1 MKKIN
6 LLIDGKE
13 VSVLPGTSI
22 LDAAASVGTHIP
34 TLCYLKELGA
44 VSACRICVVEV
55 EGHSELLPACSTC
68 AEDGMV
74 IHTDSRPVRDSRRTT
89 LELILSDHPFVCPTC
104 TRNRTCELQK
114 LADELDISMYYDFYG
129 NPVAPL
135 RGTQSQAT
143 EDRSGFSIVRDS
155 QKCIRCFRCVEACD
169 KIQSIRA
176 IKIKES
182 GFETGIVPVMGQSL
196 ADTDCVNCGQCV
208 RVCPT
213 GALQVHND
221 TVRLQEY
228 LQDERKTVVAQ
239 IAPSVR
245 VAIGEAF
252 GAEAGSIQTG
262 QITAAL
268 RQLGF
273 GKVFDTNFGADFTV
287 MEESTELLEYLKG
300 KKAFPLFTSCC
311 PAWVKFME
319 EMYPEYTGHLSTCQS
334 PQQMFGAILK
344 TWYAERNHLD
354 ANNLVCVSIMP
365 CTAKKAELQRD
376 ELKVNGLNEVDLSI
390 TVVELIS
397 MLKNAGIDLSRL
409 QEEPFDDLLGESS
422 GASAIFGTSGGVMEA
437 ALRTV
442 ADFLG
447 DAKKTVDFEEVRGF
461 EGVRAAEVSIAGRKL
476 KLAMVSGLGNARKLM
491 DAVKSGKAD
500 YHFVE
505 VMACPGGCAGGGGM
519 PVPFDLDCREQRA
532 SAMYRIDRNKAL
544 RKSNENPVLRQIYA
558 ELLDAPG
565 SRKALELLHT
575 GYKEVLR

>member
-114 LADELDISMYYDFYG
+114 LADELDISMYYDLYG

-245 VAIGEAF
+245 VA
-252 GAEAGSIQTG
+252 
-262 QITAAL
+262 
-268 RQLGF
+268 
-273 GKVFDTNFGADFTV
+273 
-287 MEESTELLEYLKG
+287 
-300 KKAFPLFTSCC
+300 
-311 PAWVKFME
+311 
-319 EMYPEYTGHLSTCQS
+319 
-334 PQQMFGAILK
+334 
-344 TWYAERNHLD
+344 
-354 ANNLVCVSIMP
+354 
-365 CTAKKAELQRD
+365 
-376 ELKVNGLNEVDLSI
+376 
-390 TVVELIS
+390 
-397 MLKNAGIDLSRL
+397 
-409 QEEPFDDLLGESS
+409 
-422 GASAIFGTSGGVMEA
+422 GV
-437 ALRTV
+437 
-442 ADFLG
+442 
-447 DAKKTVDFEEVRGF
+447 
-461 EGVRAAEVSIAGRKL
+461 
-476 KLAMVSGLGNARKLM
+476 
-491 DAVKSGKAD
+491 
-500 YHFVE
+500 
-505 VMACPGGCAGGGGM
+505 
-519 PVPFDLDCREQRA
+519 
-532 SAMYRIDRNKAL
+532 
-544 RKSNENPVLRQIYA
+544 
-558 ELLDAPG
+558 
-565 SRKALELLHT
+565 
-575 GYKEVLR
+575 